1 MEKEM
6 KKIILEKNGI
16 RTTFIKTDK
25 FKTVTFQIVFAS
37 KFTKENAAKR
47 SLLSLVLGNSS
58 GKYNTKKKAIDKMC
72 DLYGATI
79 SVNCN
84 RYHETSVII
93 FNLEFIN
100 ERNLPNSDNLNKKAF
115 EFFADTILNPNAYD
129 NQFSEK
135 EFNEEK
141 NILIQSIQKIY
152 NNKYRYSLRKMIEVM
167 CHDEITGYSTSGTIE
182 DVNKITSS
190 ELYQEYLSMINN
202 DQISMY
208 IVGDLEEKKLLNDLK
223 IFANL
228 RSSDI
233 SLNTYLKENYSV
245 KKIKEIRE
253 VQKVSQAK
261 LVMGFRSDIN
271 SADER
276 FYQLILFN
284 EMFGGLASSD
294 LFRVVREENNL
305 AYDIA
310 SLALVESKLFIITA
324 GIETKDYEL
333 TKNLIIEQLTKYK
346 NGDIS
351 EELLDVAKKALISDL
366 EQTNDNPYD
375 ILSYIQDNH
384 FLKIDKSVEESIKN
398 IEEIQINDIKDAA
411 LGIKLDTI
419 FLLANEE

>member
-1 MEKEM
+1 
-6 KKIILEKNGI
+6 
-16 RTTFIKTDK
+16 
-25 FKTVTFQIVFAS
+25 
-37 KFTKENAAKR
+37 
-47 SLLSLVLGNSS
+47 
-58 GKYNTKKKAIDKMC
+58 
-72 DLYGATI
+72 
-79 SVNCN
+79 
-84 RYHETSVII
+84 
-93 FNLEFIN
+93 
-100 ERNLPNSDNLNKKAF
+100 
-115 EFFADTILNPNAYD
+115 
-129 NQFSEK
+129 
-135 EFNEEK
+135 
-141 NILIQSIQKIY
+141 
-152 NNKYRYSLRKMIEVM
+152 M

-351 EELLDVAKKALISDL
+351 EELLDIAKKALISDL